1 MNFLKMKALEYWEML
16 KNHWDTIETKQG
28 LMWIVIIIVALII
41 LGVFSKILLGAAVVL
56 SIGFIAYKI
65 VLPYFKK
72 GNADESNL
80 DEV

>member
-16 KNHWDTIETKQG
+16 KNHWDSIETKKG

-41 LGVFSKILLGAAVVL
+41 LGFLSKFLLGAAVVL
-56 SIGFIAYKI
+56 AIGFIAYKV

-72 GNADESNL
+72 GNVDESI
-80 DEV
+80 E